1 MGLLQKGNISLHYEE
16 FGAGYPVLLFAPGG
30 MKSAIEFWDKAPFSP
45 IRELANDF
53 RIIAMDQRNAG
64 SSRAPIG
71 TNDGWPSYTGDHLAL
86 LDHLKIERCH
96 LMGGCIG
103 SSYCLSLIAQAPQ
116 RVSAAVLQNPV
127 GLSSENRAL
136 FEKMFDDWA
145 TALDPSLGGTA
156 DSLQRFR
163 ANMFGGGFVFSVS
176 QQAVQKA
183 HLPLL
188 ILAGSDAYHPTETSR
203 EIAALAPDAEL
214 VLEWKPPAIVPETV
228 KKVRAFLQANTPRV

>member
-1 MGLLQKGNISLHYEE
+1 MAFLQTGNVSLHYEE
-16 FGAGYPVLLFAPGG
+16 YGAGYPILLFAPGA

-45 IRELANDF
+45 IRELASDF
-53 RIIAMDQRNAG
+53 RVIAMDQRNAG
-64 SSRAPIG
+64 SSRVPIG
-71 TNDGWPSYTGDHLAL
+71 ANDGWPAYTADHLAL

-127 GLSSENRAL
+127 GLTGENRPL

-145 TALDPSLGGTA
+145 AALDPALGGTA
-156 DSLQRFR
+156 DSLRRFR
-163 ANMFGGGFVFSVS
+163 ENMFGGGFVFSVPRE
-176 QQAVQKA
+176 AVTKI

-203 EIAALAPDAEL
+203 EIAALAPNAKL
-214 VLEWKPPAIVPETV
+214 VLEWKLPEIVPETV
-228 KKVRAFLQANTPRV
+228 KKVKAFLQEHTPIV